1 MTNVALSVESP
12 ALSVIPS
19 DTSVDG
25 RHSYVKGDL
34 VASKYL
40 LDELIETG
48 GMGSVWLAQNV
59 DLDAP
64 VAIKL
69 VRFDPAHREAA
80 DRLKREARVEARLEH
95 RALIRVFDCGETASG
110 DPFIAMELLQGLS
123 LAAALELR
131 GRMSM
136 TTAVQILL
144 PVIDGLAAAHD
155 KGIVHR
161 DIKPGNIFLARAAR
175 HVQPKVLDFGIAKLD
190 GWNPD
195 PKITLEGTVI
205 GSPSYMSPEQA
216 RGLADVDHRADIWAI
231 CAVLYEA
238 ITSSPPFQGENYN
251 SVLRSIV
258 ENDVPPLAM
267 ESAAAM
273 NLWPILERGFAKDRE
288 SRFQSMRDLGNALA
302 AFLLGQGITDD
313 VCGDPLATTWVRANE
328 SKPAWG
334 AMRPNDAAELPVK
347 RSRILELVEK
357 SFEATTENLGAL
369 RLAPIS
375 TNSVVIPLG
384 RQRGERRRRSA
395 IPFSAAA
402 VVLGTLLVSV
412 WKTNGTLWH
421 TSAAASPN
429 IESPP
434 PAERV
439 ETRVPA
445 AVPRKAMPEMPPSA
459 TPLVRPVVVAP
470 LVHADVSPANEHIG
484 ARAQGRPTT
493 KTSKRSSRSAAL
505 PAPPAPNQKTD
516 LEILGLK
523 AAY

>member
-1 MTNVALSVESP
+1 MTNVARSIESP
-12 ALSVIPS
+12 APSVIPS

-25 RHSYVKGDL
+25 RHSYAKGDL
-34 VASKYL
+34 IASKYL
-40 LDELIETG
+40 LGELLETG

-95 RALIRVFDCGETASG
+95 RALIRVFDCGETTSG

-131 GRMSM
+131 GRMSP

-144 PVIDGLAAAHD
+144 PIIDGLAAAHD

-161 DIKPGNIFLARAAR
+161 DIKPGNIFLARATG

-190 GWNPD
+190 SWNPD

-238 ITSSPPFQGENYN
+238 ITSSPPFRGENYN

-273 NLWPILERGFAKDRE
+273 DLWPILERGFAKDRE

-328 SKPAWG
+328 PKPAWG
-334 AMRPNDAAELPVK
+334 VTLANDTARLAVIRRPVLG
-347 RSRILELVEK
+347 LVPE
-357 SFEATTENLGAL
+357 SLEATTENLAAL
-369 RLAPIS
+369 RLPPVS
-375 TNSVVIPLG
+375 TNSVVIPAG
-384 RQRGERRRRSA
+384 RQRGQRWRRSA
-395 IPFSAAA
+395 IPFSATA

-412 WKTNGTLWH
+412 WKTNAVWR
-421 TSAAASPN
+421 TSAAESPN
-429 IESPP
+429 IESPA

-439 ETRVPA
+439 QTRVFA
-445 AVPRKAMPEMPPSA
+445 AVPRRAIREISPPS
-459 TPLVRPVVVAP
+459 TPVVRAVVSAP
-470 LVHADVSPANEHIG
+470 LVPADVSPANEHTG
-484 ARAQGRPTT
+484 ARARWRPTT
-493 KTSKRSSRSAAL
+493 KSSKRSSRSRAL
-505 PAPPAPNQKTD
+505 PSPSARNQETN

-523 AAY
+523 APY